1 MTKKF
6 VFDKVVCDETNNT
19 PEDIANGVVN
29 VDIYG
34 TVIDKF
40 DKIDVELVKVKPPS
54 YCRQNCGKNI
64 GWLGRFFNFFIPNY
78 HRCTK

>member
-6 VFDKVVCDETNNT
+6 VFDKVVCDNTNNT
-19 PEDIANGVVN
+19 PEDIDNGVVN

-34 TVIDKF
+34 FVVDKI
-40 DKIDVELVKVKPPS
+40 DKIDVEMIKVKHPS
-54 YCRQNCGKNI
+54 YCCPNCGEQI

-78 HRCTK
+78 HRCVK

>member
-6 VFDKVVCDETNNT
+6 VFDKVVCDDSNNT
-19 PEDIANGVVN
+19 PEDIDNGVVN

-34 TVIDKF
+34 TVISF
-40 DKIDVELVKVKPPS
+40 HDKIDIECVKDKPPS
-54 YCRQNCGKNI
+54 HCCPNCGEQI

-78 HRCTK
+78 HRCVK